1 MQIKSM
7 RCHYTLKSK
16 TMTKPHAGRIWN
28 NKNAH
33 LMVGIHN
40 DIAALKD
47 SYVVCYKTKYNF
59 FCIV

>member
-1 MQIKSM
+1 
-7 RCHYTLKSK
+7 
-16 TMTKPHAGRIWN
+16 MTKPHAGTIWN

-59 FCIV
+59 FVLYDMAD